1 MFQARLLPVKTH
13 EEKVLFFFSLLKTTW
28 LLEST
33 LTKYC
38 SLFHNLLPKRIQ
50 RKFSNYNAAP
60 SSHQYCLKKQVSP
73 IPHGWRSSV
82 CMQNRSAQN
91 TVAVLVEVLKSENSD
106 SRILISYRCCLCT
119 HVSKAL
125 ADMVRQCS
133 TYMEWCNTSKEWENF
148 LNYLFKLWLSPA
160 ICLKISATWRL
171 DHSSKT
177 KGTMKNLCQS
187 HSWLQNSRLVGKY
200 HVLSVTK

>member
-1 MFQARLLPVKTH
+1 
-13 EEKVLFFFSLLKTTW
+13 
-28 LLEST
+28 
-33 LTKYC
+33 
-38 SLFHNLLPKRIQ
+38 
-50 RKFSNYNAAP
+50 
-60 SSHQYCLKKQVSP
+60 
-73 IPHGWRSSV
+73 
-82 CMQNRSAQN
+82 MQNRSAQN

-133 TYMEWCNTSKEWENF
+133 TYMEWCNTSKERENF

-200 HVLSVTK
+200 HVLSVKNRLSGKQQNAKQLTSYFQSQQWSQRPNRKKIWAPYSSQHAAKTNFLLILSFFC